1 MCTCVGVQ
9 DFCADM
15 KPCWSS
21 LGPVWSSFES
31 VLASL
36 RMCGASESLPPSCH
50 RPAFFCLKPFWGLC
64 ETACTHGCR
73 IRLKK
78 FSVTPQGV
86 VAVRHINC
94 SSCTL
99 MAALLNARC
108 VGANGYPLA
117 GRATAPGTRH
127 PVIDQFSSV

>member
-1 MCTCVGVQ
+1 MNI
-9 DFCADM
+9 F
-15 KPCWSS
+15 
-21 LGPVWSSFES
+21 L
-31 VLASL
+31 L
-36 RMCGASESLPPSCH
+36 RA
-50 RPAFFCLKPFWGLC
+50 
-64 ETACTHGCR
+64 TARIHGCR

-99 MAALLNARC
+99 MAALLDARF

-117 GRATAPGTRH
+117 GLATAAGTRVARGITSEVYMRV
-127 PVIDQFSSV
+127 PSKS